1 MDTHESSQGHVEVIE
16 NEIHKVMEQIQEL
29 IKKQVIVKDASELE
43 ALERRIVQTTDRLAS
58 LIVAQKVQDALDS
71 DEVKQEASELAKAYP
86 KKLKNQ
92 GPREVEIS
100 TSRGEPVKVIASYYS
115 QKERKNKLRKK
126 KRRGFY
132 PSLVLLG
139 ICDHCTPW
147 LGSEISTLATALSS
161 FKEAEQILK
170 DRGLNIDAKRIREIT
185 RRFAERARLSFEKQ
199 ECNFVETVAGRRVVV
214 STDGGRIRIR
224 KDKAGA
230 KTKKGRKR
238 YSTDWRE
245 PKLLIIYTVNE
256 KGEKDRSFSSF
267 MDGTLKGPNAVFALM
282 KYYLSKL
289 DICKAK
295 EILFVADGARWIW
308 NRVEELMYELGIASS
323 QYHELLDFYHAVEH
337 LGKIASLQKRW
348 SAVEKKKWIK
358 KHRRLLL
365 KGQVDKVISTIRAIC
380 KGRRSKKL
388 IRERNYFVRN
398 RKRMSYDRIADMG
411 LPIGSG
417 AMESAIRRVVNLRL
431 KGASIFWHSNAA
443 EAMLLLR
450 CFFKAGRW
458 EMLKNLTFSRCLTN
472 AG

>member
-1 MDTHESSQGHVEVIE
+1 MNTHESSDRGHIAVIE
-16 NEIHKVMEQIQEL
+16 NHIDEALKEIQEVISEKVMVQ
-29 IKKQVIVKDASELE
+29 DAGELE
-43 ALERRIVQTTDRLAS
+43 ALERRIVKTTDRLSS
-58 LIVAQKVQDALDS
+58 LIVAQKVQHSLDS
-71 DEVKQEASELAKAYP
+71 DELKQEASELADAYP

-100 TSRGEPVKVIASYYS
+100 TSRGEPVKVMASYYS

-126 KRRGFY
+126 KRPGFY
-132 PSLVLLG
+132 PALVLLG
-139 ICDHCTPW
+139 ICDHCTPG
-147 LGSEISTLATALSS
+147 LGSEISAIATALSS

-199 ECNFVETVAGRRVVV
+199 ECNFVETLAGRRVVV

-224 KDKAGA
+224 KDKPGA

-238 YSTDWRE
+238 YSTEWRE

-267 MDGTLKGPNAVFALM
+267 MDGTLKGPNSVFALM

-289 DICKAK
+289 NICKAK
-295 EILFVADGARWIW
+295 EILFVADCARWIW
-308 NRVEELMYELGIASS
+308 NRVQGLMYELGIASS
-323 QYHELLDFYHAVEH
+323 RYQELIDFYHAVEH

-365 KGQVDKVISTIRAIC
+365 KGQVDKVVNRIRSLC

-398 RKRMSYDRIADMG
+398 HKRMSYDRIARMG
-411 LPIGSG
+411 LPIGRG

-431 KGASIFWHSNAA
+431 KGASIFWHRNAA

-458 EMLKNLTFSRCLTN
+458 EMLKKPNIFKC
-472 AG
+472 